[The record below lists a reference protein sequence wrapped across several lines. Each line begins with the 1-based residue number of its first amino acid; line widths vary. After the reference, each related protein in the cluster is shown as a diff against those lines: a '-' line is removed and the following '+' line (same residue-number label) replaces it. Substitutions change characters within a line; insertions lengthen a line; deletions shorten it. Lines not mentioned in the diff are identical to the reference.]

1 MAKELRFGAEA
12 RGLLLAGVDQLAEA
26 VKSTLGPKGRN
37 VILEKITGSPV
48 VTNDGVTIA
57 REIHLKDQF
66 ENMGAQL
73 VKEAAIKTNDIVGDG
88 TTTATVI
95 AQAIVREGMEVIGK
109 GGGPLLAED
118 EIEAELRQLAQQL
131 TSRGVDTTVEIRR
144 TVLGGP
150 AAVLEAIA
158 ADAGADLIV
167 VGTHGHAPVTELLV
181 GSVTHRL
188 LHVAKRPVLVVPKGR

>member
-1 MAKELRFGAEA
+1 MFSTIVVGQDGSEGSGPALGVAEEL
-12 RGLLLAGVDQLAEA
+12 
-26 VKSTLGPKGRN
+26 
-37 VILEKITGSPV
+37 
-48 VTNDGVTIA
+48 
-57 REIHLKDQF
+57 
-66 ENMGAQL
+66 AQ
-73 VKEAAIKTNDIVGDG
+73 
-88 TTTATVI
+88 
-95 AQAIVREGMEVIGK
+95 REGARLVLAHVVQEIIGK
-109 GGGPLLAED
+109 GGGPLLATED
-118 EIEAELRQLAQQL
+118 EIEAELRRLAQQL
-131 TSRGVDTTVEIRR
+131 TARGVDTTLEIRR

>member
-1 MAKELRFGAEA
+1 MFSTIVVGQDGSAGSGPALDVAEEL
-12 RGLLLAGVDQLAEA
+12 
-26 VKSTLGPKGRN
+26 
-37 VILEKITGSPV
+37 
-48 VTNDGVTIA
+48 
-57 REIHLKDQF
+57 
-66 ENMGAQL
+66 AQ
-73 VKEAAIKTNDIVGDG
+73 
-88 TTTATVI
+88 
-95 AQAIVREGMEVIGK
+95 REGARLVLAHVVQEVIGK

-118 EIEAELRQLAQQL
+118 EIEAELRQLAQRL

>member
-1 MAKELRFGAEA
+1 MFSTIVVGQDGSEGSGPALGVAEEL
-12 RGLLLAGVDQLAEA
+12 
-26 VKSTLGPKGRN
+26 
-37 VILEKITGSPV
+37 
-48 VTNDGVTIA
+48 
-57 REIHLKDQF
+57 
-66 ENMGAQL
+66 AQ
-73 VKEAAIKTNDIVGDG
+73 
-88 TTTATVI
+88 
-95 AQAIVREGMEVIGK
+95 REGARLVLAHVVQEIIGK
-109 GGGPLLAED
+109 GGGPLLATED
-118 EIEAELRQLAQQL
+118 EIEAELRRLAQQL
-131 TSRGVDTTVEIRR
+131 TSRGVDTTLEIRR